1 MTTAHPA
8 IPGSYALITP
18 EELLRMP
25 DGVDY
30 ELVDG
35 KLVERN
41 MGMESSEIA
50 ARILILI
57 GIFLRDKRLGRLF
70 GADAS
75 YQCFPD
81 PDKVR
86 KPDVSFIR
94 AERLLGDRILKGHC
108 PIHPD
113 LVVEVISPGDLAY
126 EVEEK
131 VAEYLAAGVPLVW
144 VVNPPTRTVRIRRP
158 RSSPQG
164 IGSELAE
171 TDTITGEDVLPGFSC
186 AVRDFFA

>member
-1 MTTAHPA
+1 MTAATPV
-8 IPGSYALITP
+8 IPSSYVLITP

-25 DGVDY
+25 DGVNY

-50 ARILILI
+50 ARILVLI
-57 GIFLRDKRLGRLF
+57 GMFLRDKRLGRLF
-70 GADAS
+70 GADGS

-94 AERLLGDRILKGHC
+94 AARLPADQVIKGHC
-108 PIHPD
+108 PIFPD
-113 LVVEVISPGDLAY
+113 LAVEVVSPGDLAY

-158 RSSPQG
+158 RSAPQG
-164 IGSELAE
+164 SASEL
-171 TDTITGEDVLPGFSC
+171 TDADAITGEDVLPGFSC
-186 AVRDFFA
+186 AVSDFFA

>member
-1 MTTAHPA
+1 MTT
-8 IPGSYALITP
+8 ITP
-18 EELLRMP
+18 RTFFTPEDLLRLP
-25 DGVDY
+25 DAVSY

-35 KLVERN
+35 KLVERH

-50 ARILILI
+50 ARVLVLIALIL
-57 GIFLRDKRLGRLF
+57 RDHCLGHLF

-81 PDKVR
+81 APNKVR

-94 AERLLGDRILKGHC
+94 SGRLPDDRAPQGHC

-113 LVVEVISPGDLAY
+113 LAVEVVSPGDLSY

-131 VAEYLAAGVPLVW
+131 VAEYFGADVPLVW
-144 VVNPPTRTVRIRRP
+144 VLHPPTRTVRVHRP
-158 RSSPQG
+158 RTSPQG
-164 IGSELAE
+164 RVSDLTDA
-171 TDTITGEDVLPGFSC
+171 DTITGEDVLPGFSC
-186 AVRDFFA
+186 AVKDFFG